1 MRPLSRSMARR
12 VAVHVWGRRALV
24 LKTLA
29 LIGGFIVLAATG
41 LRAEEP
47 LSPAAPEE
55 VGLSSARLSRIDQVF
70 SAEVAAGHIPG
81 AVILIARD
89 GHLAYAK
96 AFGTADPATGRPM
109 TRETLFRYY
118 SMTKPLV
125 VAGALT
131 LMEEGKIQLAD
142 PISKYL
148 PEFAHPEVSVPTRD
162 AMGQVVYIRV
172 PAPRPPTVQD
182 LMRHTAG
189 LAYGE
194 ITTNPL
200 VKESYLK
207 SGLYKPDFDYNIT
220 DLTPDRFIAALAAA
234 PLAYAPGT
242 VWEYSL
248 SIDLLGRLIERASGK
263 RLGDFLAERLFHP
276 LGMKDTGFSIP
287 AEAAG
292 RLAATFAKDPVS
304 GKTLRL
310 IDVSAPP
317 AEDSGGAGAVGTA
330 DDYLRFA
337 EMLLEEGSL
346 AGADILSP
354 ASVALM
360 TSDQLGPDI
369 HPIVSP
375 GEMLLGVPGFT
386 FGLGVMVRNQP
397 GIPGVPGSVGEFM
410 WAGYAGTFFW
420 VDPAENLVCVMM
432 MQLPTPQRVW
442 YRREIKDLVYQ
453 AIVE

>member
-12 VAVHVWGRRALV
+12 VAVRVLGRRALV

-96 AFGTADPATGRPM
+96 AFGTADPASGRPM

-207 SGLYKPDFDYNIT
+207 SGLYKPDFDYNVT

-276 LGMKDTGFSIP
+276 LGMKDTGFSIS
-287 AEAAG
+287 AEAAD

-310 IDVSAPP
+310 IDVSAPAP
-317 AEDSGGAGAVGTA
+317 PRTRAGRA
-330 DDYLRFA
+330 R
-337 EMLLEEGSL
+337 L
-346 AGADILSP
+346 APPTTIS
-354 ASVALM
+354 ALPKCC
-360 TSDQLGPDI
+360 SRREA
-369 HPIVSP
+369 SP
-375 GEMLLGVPGFT
+375 G
-386 FGLGVMVRNQP
+386 R
-397 GIPGVPGSVGEFM
+397 IS
-410 WAGYAGTFFW
+410 
-420 VDPAENLVCVMM
+420 
-432 MQLPTPQRVW
+432 
-442 YRREIKDLVYQ
+442 
-453 AIVE
+453 